1 MRRVIPSKCL
11 TLRKCVV
18 GWWAQKWVTAAPF
31 LALLQH
37 SQDEI
42 SLSLRQMSPIAFP
55 PPSLSLSLDLSSLG
69 AIFYPLLFSIPWT
82 PPWYV
87 LSVTRLVS
95 VHRREKD
102 KERPRKGRG
111 MSYSLPAAC
120 EMSPILSLLSP
131 SKSLAEKGIAVAVVD
146 SVSIHRVLVSNIP
159 ST

>member
-11 TLRKCVV
+11 ALRKCWLV
-18 GWWAQKWVTAAPF
+18 GLEMGHGGPFPRAAAAF
-31 LALLQH
+31 TG
-37 SQDEI
+37 
-42 SLSLRQMSPIAFP
+42 RNFFIAAADVSYCFP
-55 PPSLSLSLDLSSLG
+55 SLSLDLSSLG

-82 PPWYV
+82 SPWYV

-102 KERPRKGRG
+102 KERLRKGRG

-120 EMSPILSLLSP
+120 EMSPILSLPSP

-159 ST
+159 STLLL

>member
-1 MRRVIPSKCL
+1 MCSWLVSPEMGHGGTLSRCCSIHRTKFLYRCGRCL
-11 TLRKCVV
+11 
-18 GWWAQKWVTAAPF
+18 
-31 LALLQH
+31 LL
-37 SQDEI
+37 
-42 SLSLRQMSPIAFP
+42 LSHHL
-55 PPSLSLSLDLSSLG
+55 LSLSLDLSSLG

-159 ST
+159 STLLL

>member
-1 MRRVIPSKCL
+1 MPHFAQMCSWLVSPEMGHGGPSP
-11 TLRKCVV
+11 R
-18 GWWAQKWVTAAPF
+18 AAAAF
-31 LALLQH
+31 TG
-37 SQDEI
+37 
-42 SLSLRQMSPIAFP
+42 RNFFIAAADVSYCFP
-55 PPSLSLSLDLSSLG
+55 TTFSLSLDLSSLG

-146 SVSIHRVLVSNIP
+146 SVSIHRGLVS
-159 ST
+159 TLLQKRKEV